1 MYICAYVNMYMHIF
15 HMTTC
20 GMYIY
25 THVCIYIH
33 MYVCLYI
40 HTHAC
45 IHVSNIHVVFIHI
58 YIYTYMY
65 SYTYILVSNIQVALL
80 GINSALGGEQ
90 WEEEEGGG
98 EKERLGAIGA
108 AAMQTA
114 HELVHDAEQVHI
126 GNVFICVTQAHSVT
140 KLHEVARRGVL
151 IYTCVANSIC
161 RFDFTNSRTTQS
173 RYTTYSN
180 VSHELNLFLDYTNS
194 LTAPNRCS
202 CIRVT

>member
-1 MYICAYVNMYMHIF
+1 MYVYICICKYVYIY
-15 HMTTC
+15 TC
-20 GMYIY
+20 MYIY
-25 THVCIYIH
+25 THVCMFIYTYTC
-33 MYVCLYI
+33 MY
-40 HTHAC
+40 TC
-45 IHVSNIHVVFIHI
+45 IEYTCGIYPHI

-161 RFDFTNSRTTQS
+161 RLDFTNSRTTQS